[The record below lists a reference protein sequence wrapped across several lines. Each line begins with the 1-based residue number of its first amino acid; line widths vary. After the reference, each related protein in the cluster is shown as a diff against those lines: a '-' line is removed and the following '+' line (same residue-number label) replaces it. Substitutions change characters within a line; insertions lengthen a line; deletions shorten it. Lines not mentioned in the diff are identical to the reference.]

1 MRVYVVTLLMIVVI
15 IGPLLIMGV
24 HADTPQIQFIHG
36 VASGDVTSESAVL
49 WAQTDQ
55 DGQLNVQVSKHPNFK
70 KLDFEGSVHATAD
83 SDFTAKSLAEGLKP
97 DTLYYY
103 RFTAGSTTSEIGT
116 FRTSPLEDK
125 KADVHFTWSGDT
137 DVSKINGN
145 RYFGDWLSLN
155 AIRSENPDF
164 FIYLGDI
171 IYSDLRATGIL
182 PDAQTLDQFR
192 QIYKDSRDVPA
203 LHELLK
209 STSVF
214 PAWDDHEV
222 RNDWA
227 GQTVDP
233 TFFEIGK
240 RSFSE
245 YTPIG
250 QLHSTSDPDC
260 AGPTQFRVKH
270 WGKDVDLIILDTRT
284 CRSANVQAQCQGDI
298 VPTLPSSIRALL
310 PNPPIPPQ
318 PPAGCLAA
326 INDPDR
332 TMLGIEQKVRFKDA
346 LLNSNAKFKF
356 VVTSVS
362 IQQTFA
368 FPYDSWEGYGA
379 ERSEI
384 LNFIRD
390 NEIKNVIFLTTD
402 LHLNLMNEV
411 FIDLF
416 TDPTPISYEVVTGPI
431 GAETDKARIL
441 RLLGPAG
448 PFFVQARENILTLA
462 GADCR
467 NLDSYSY
474 GSTSFSRFSGTVT
487 ITLKDQNGNT
497 IHDDIN
503 PSLEC
508 KKSFGPSD
516 FPESTSQVN
525 SANKMNSNIEKLK
538 ELWKDLQ
545 GEKSSTAEGLLNL
558 KTELSGLNT
567 DPFAQKSFFVLPAL
581 ERPNDDMR

>member
-1 MRVYVVTLLMIVVI
+1 MKTYVVTLLTMVVI
-15 IGPLLIMGV
+15 MGPLVIMGA

-49 WAQTDQ
+49 WSQTDK
-55 DGQLNVQVSKHPNFK
+55 DSSLNVQVSKHPNFK
-70 KLDFEGSVHATAD
+70 KLDFEDSVHATVD

-97 DTLYYY
+97 NTLYYY

-116 FRTSPLEDK
+116 FKTSPLEDK
-125 KADVHFTWSGDT
+125 KADAHFTWSGDT

-164 FIYLGDI
+164 FIYLGDT
-171 IYSDLRATGIL
+171 IYSDRRATGL
-182 PDAQTLDQFR
+182 VPDAQTLSDFR
-192 QIYKDSRDVPA
+192 QIYKESRDVPA
-203 LHELLK
+203 LHDLLK
-209 STSVF
+209 STSVY

-227 GQTVDP
+227 GQTVDSS
-233 TFFEIGK
+233 FFQIGK
-240 RSFSE
+240 RSFNE
-245 YTPIG
+245 YMPIG

-284 CRSANVQAQCQGDI
+284 CRSANVETQCQADQ
-298 VPTLPSSIRALL
+298 VPTLPAQIRTSLGL
-310 PNPPIPPQ
+310 PAQ
-318 PPAGCLAA
+318 PPVGCLAA

-332 TMLGIEQKVRFKDA
+332 TMLGTEQKGLFEDA
-346 LLNSNAKFKF
+346 LLNSKAKFKF

-362 IQQTFA
+362 IQQTFVL
-368 FPYDSWEGYGA
+368 PYDGWEGYGA

-402 LHLNLMNEV
+402 LHLNLMNKV
-411 FIDLF
+411 YTNLF
-416 TDPTPISYEVVTGPI
+416 TDTTPVSYEVVTGPI
-431 GAETDKARIL
+431 GAETDKARII
-441 RLLGPAG
+441 RFSEGIGADPK
-448 PFFVQARENILTLA
+448 PFLQARELLFTIA

-467 NLDSYSY
+467 NIDTYSY
-474 GSTSFSRFSGTVT
+474 GSVSFSRFSGTVT

-497 IHDDIN
+497 IHDDLN
-503 PSLEC
+503 PSIEC
-508 KKSFGPSD
+508 KKSFGPID
-516 FPESTSQVN
+516 FPESASQIN
-525 SANKMNSNIEKLK
+525 DANKMSAHIEKPI

-545 GEKSSTAEGLLNL
+545 GQKSTLIKGILNL
-558 KTELSGLNT
+558 GDEMSGFKN
-567 DPFAQKSFFVLPAL
+567 DPFAQKKY
-581 ERPNDDMR
+581 N

>member
-1 MRVYVVTLLMIVVI
+1 MVVI
-15 IGPLLIMGV
+15 MGPLAIMGA

-36 VASGDVTSESAVL
+36 VASGEVTSESAVL
-49 WAQTDQ
+49 WAQTDK
-55 DGQLNVQVSKHPNFK
+55 DSLLNVQVSKHPNFK
-70 KLDFEGSVHATAD
+70 KLDFEGSVHATVD
-83 SDFTAKSLAEGLKP
+83 SDFPAKSLAEGLKP
-97 DTLYYY
+97 NTLYYY

-116 FRTSPLEDK
+116 FSTSPREDK
-125 KADVHFTWSGDT
+125 KADAHFTWSGDT
-137 DVSKINGN
+137 DASKINGN

-155 AIRSENPDF
+155 AIKSENPDF
-164 FIYLGDI
+164 FIYLGDT
-171 IYSDLRATGIL
+171 IYSDKRAAGQI
-182 PDAQTLDQFR
+182 PNDAQTLGDFR

-203 LHELLK
+203 LHDLLK
-209 STSVF
+209 STSVY
-214 PAWDDHEV
+214 PVWDDHEV

-233 TFFEIGK
+233 TFFQIGK
-240 RSFSE
+240 RSFNE
-245 YTPIG
+245 YMPIG

-284 CRSANVQAQCQGDI
+284 CRSANVQSQCEVGNQADL
-298 VPTLPSSIRALL
+298 VPTLPTSIRALL
-310 PNPPIPPQ
+310 PIPPQ

-332 TMLGIEQKVRFKDA
+332 TMLGAEQKSLFKDA
-346 LLNSNAKFKF
+346 LLNSKAKFKF

-362 IQQTFA
+362 IQQTFVL
-368 FPYDSWEGYGA
+368 PYDSWEGYAA

-402 LHLNLMNEV
+402 LHLNLMNAV

-441 RLLGPAG
+441 RTSGPLGP
-448 PFFVQARENILTLA
+448 FLVEKREQLFDNSGANCHNI
-462 GADCR
+462 
-467 NLDSYSY
+467 DSYSY
-474 GSTSFSRFSGTVT
+474 GSVSFSRFTETVT

-497 IHDDIN
+497 IHDELN
-503 PSLEC
+503 PSKEC
-508 KKSFGPSD
+508 KKSFGPFD
-516 FPESTSQVN
+516 FPGSTSQTN
-525 SANKMNSNIEKLK
+525 DANMINTHIEKLK
-538 ELWKDLQ
+538 EVWKDLQ
-545 GEKSSTAEGLLNL
+545 GDKSKTAHGLLNL
-558 KTELSGLNT
+558 ETGLGGYNT
-567 DPFAQKSFFVLPAL
+567 DPFSQKKY
-581 ERPNDDMR
+581 N

>member
-1 MRVYVVTLLMIVVI
+1 MKTYVVTLLTMVVI
-15 IGPLLIMGV
+15 MGPLVIMGA

-49 WAQTDQ
+49 WSQTDK
-55 DGQLNVQVSKHPNFK
+55 DSSLNVQVSKHPNFK
-70 KLDFEGSVHATAD
+70 KLDFEDSVHATVD

-97 DTLYYY
+97 NTLYYY

-116 FRTSPLEDK
+116 FKTSPLEDK
-125 KADVHFTWSGDT
+125 KADAHFTWSGDT

-164 FIYLGDI
+164 FIYLGDT
-171 IYSDLRATGIL
+171 IYSDRRATGL
-182 PDAQTLDQFR
+182 VPDAQTLGDFR
-192 QIYKDSRDVPA
+192 QIYKESRDVPA
-203 LHELLK
+203 LHDLLK
-209 STSVF
+209 STSVY

-227 GQTVDP
+227 GQTVDSS
-233 TFFEIGK
+233 FFQIGK
-240 RSFSE
+240 RSFNE
-245 YTPIG
+245 YMPIG

-284 CRSANVQAQCQGDI
+284 CRSANVETQCQADQ
-298 VPTLPSSIRALL
+298 VPTLPAQIRTSLGL
-310 PNPPIPPQ
+310 PAQ
-318 PPAGCLAA
+318 PPVGCLAA

-332 TMLGIEQKVRFKDA
+332 TMLGTEQKGLFEDA
-346 LLNSNAKFKF
+346 LLNSKAKFKF

-362 IQQTFA
+362 IQQTFVL
-368 FPYDSWEGYGA
+368 PYDGWEGYGA

-402 LHLNLMNEV
+402 LHLNLMNKV
-411 FIDLF
+411 YTNLF
-416 TDPTPISYEVVTGPI
+416 TDTTPVSYEVVTGPI
-431 GAETDKARIL
+431 GAETDKARII
-441 RLLGPAG
+441 RFSEGIGADPK
-448 PFFVQARENILTLA
+448 PFLQARELLFTIA

-467 NLDSYSY
+467 NIDTYSY
-474 GSTSFSRFSGTVT
+474 GSVSFSRFSGTVT

-497 IHDDIN
+497 IHDDLN
-503 PSLEC
+503 PSIEC
-508 KKSFGPSD
+508 KKSFGPID
-516 FPESTSQVN
+516 FPESASQIN
-525 SANKMNSNIEKLK
+525 DANKMSAHIEKPI

-545 GEKSSTAEGLLNL
+545 GQKSTLIKGILNL
-558 KTELSGLNT
+558 GDEMSGFKN
-567 DPFAQKSFFVLPAL
+567 DPFAQKKY
-581 ERPNDDMR
+581 N

>member
-1 MRVYVVTLLMIVVI
+1 MKTYVVTLLTMVVI
-15 IGPLLIMGV
+15 MGPLVIMGA

-49 WAQTDQ
+49 WSQTDK
-55 DGQLNVQVSKHPNFK
+55 DSLLNVQVSEHPNFK
-70 KLDFEGSVHATAD
+70 KLDFEDSVHATVD

-97 DTLYYY
+97 NTLYYY

-116 FRTSPLEDK
+116 FKTSPLEDK
-125 KADVHFTWSGDT
+125 KADAHFTWSGDT

-164 FIYLGDI
+164 FIYLGDT
-171 IYSDLRATGIL
+171 IYSDKRATGL
-182 PDAQTLDQFR
+182 VPDAQTLGDFR

-203 LHELLK
+203 LHDLLK
-209 STSVF
+209 STSVY

-227 GQTVDP
+227 GQTVDSS
-233 TFFEIGK
+233 FFQIGK
-240 RSFSE
+240 RSFNE
-245 YTPIG
+245 YMPIG

-284 CRSANVQAQCQGDI
+284 CRSANVETQCQADQ
-298 VPTLPSSIRALL
+298 VPTLPAQIRTSLGL
-310 PNPPIPPQ
+310 PAQ

-332 TMLGIEQKVRFKDA
+332 TMLGTEQKVRFEDA
-346 LLNSNAKFKF
+346 LLNSKAKFKF

-362 IQQTFA
+362 IQQTFVL
-368 FPYDSWEGYGA
+368 PYDGWEGYGA

-402 LHLNLMNEV
+402 LHLNLMNKV
-411 FIDLF
+411 YTNLF
-416 TDPTPISYEVVTGPI
+416 ADTTPVSYEVVTGPI
-431 GAETDKARIL
+431 GAETDKARII
-441 RLLGPAG
+441 RFSEGIGADPK
-448 PFFVQARENILTLA
+448 PFLQARELLFTIA

-467 NLDSYSY
+467 NIDTYSY
-474 GSTSFSRFSGTVT
+474 GSVGFSRFSGTVT

-497 IHDDIN
+497 IHDDLN
-503 PSLEC
+503 PSIEC
-508 KKSFGPSD
+508 KKSFGPID
-516 FPESTSQVN
+516 FPESPSQIN
-525 SANKMNSNIEKLK
+525 DANKMNAHNEKPI

-545 GEKSSTAEGLLNL
+545 GEKSTLIKGILNL
-558 KTELSGLNT
+558 GDEMSGFKN
-567 DPFAQKSFFVLPAL
+567 DPFAQKKY
-581 ERPNDDMR
+581 N

>member
-1 MRVYVVTLLMIVVI
+1 MKTYVVTLLTMVVI
-15 IGPLLIMGV
+15 MGPLVIMGA

-49 WAQTDQ
+49 WSQTDK
-55 DGQLNVQVSKHPNFK
+55 DSSLNVQVSKHPNFK
-70 KLDFEGSVHATAD
+70 KLDFEDSVHATVD

-97 DTLYYY
+97 NTLYYY

-116 FRTSPLEDK
+116 FKTSPLEDK
-125 KADVHFTWSGDT
+125 KADAHFTWSGDT

-164 FIYLGDI
+164 FIYLGDT
-171 IYSDLRATGIL
+171 IYSDRRATGL
-182 PDAQTLDQFR
+182 VPDAQTLGDFR
-192 QIYKDSRDVPA
+192 QIYKESRDVPA
-203 LHELLK
+203 LHDLLK
-209 STSVF
+209 STSVY

-227 GQTVDP
+227 GQTVDSS
-233 TFFEIGK
+233 FFQIGK
-240 RSFSE
+240 RSFNE
-245 YTPIG
+245 YMPIG

-284 CRSANVQAQCQGDI
+284 CRSANVETQCQADQ
-298 VPTLPSSIRALL
+298 VPTLPAQIRTSLGL
-310 PNPPIPPQ
+310 PAQ
-318 PPAGCLAA
+318 PPVGCLAA

-332 TMLGIEQKVRFKDA
+332 TMLGTEQKGLFEDA
-346 LLNSNAKFKF
+346 LLNSKAKFKF

-362 IQQTFA
+362 IQQTFVL
-368 FPYDSWEGYGA
+368 PYDGWEGYGA

-402 LHLNLMNEV
+402 LHLNLMNKV
-411 FIDLF
+411 YTNLF
-416 TDPTPISYEVVTGPI
+416 TDTTPVSYEVVTGPI
-431 GAETDKARIL
+431 GAETDKARII
-441 RLLGPAG
+441 RFSEGIGADPK
-448 PFFVQARENILTLA
+448 PFLQARELLFTIA

-467 NLDSYSY
+467 NIDTYSY
-474 GSTSFSRFSGTVT
+474 GSVSFSRFSGTVT

-497 IHDDIN
+497 IHDDLN
-503 PSLEC
+503 PSIEC

-516 FPESTSQVN
+516 FPESASRIN
-525 SANKMNSNIEKLK
+525 DANKMSAHIEKPI

-545 GEKSSTAEGLLNL
+545 GEKSTLIKGILNL
-558 KTELSGLNT
+558 GDEMSGFKN
-567 DPFAQKSFFVLPAL
+567 DPFAQKKY
-581 ERPNDDMR
+581 N

>member
-1 MRVYVVTLLMIVVI
+1 MKTYVVTLLTMVVI
-15 IGPLLIMGV
+15 MGPLVIMGA

-49 WAQTDQ
+49 WSQTDK
-55 DGQLNVQVSKHPNFK
+55 DSSLNVQVSKHPNFK
-70 KLDFEGSVHATAD
+70 KLDFEDSVHATVD

-97 DTLYYY
+97 NTLYYY

-116 FRTSPLEDK
+116 FKTSPLEDK
-125 KADVHFTWSGDT
+125 KADAHFTWSGDT

-164 FIYLGDI
+164 FIYLGDT
-171 IYSDLRATGIL
+171 IYSDRRATGL
-182 PDAQTLDQFR
+182 VPDAQTLGDFR
-192 QIYKDSRDVPA
+192 QIYKESRDVPA
-203 LHELLK
+203 LHDLLK
-209 STSVF
+209 STSVY

-227 GQTVDP
+227 GQTVDSS
-233 TFFEIGK
+233 FFQIGK
-240 RSFSE
+240 RSFNE
-245 YTPIG
+245 YMPIG

-284 CRSANVQAQCQGDI
+284 CRSANVETQCQADQ
-298 VPTLPSSIRALL
+298 VPTLPAQIRTSLGL
-310 PNPPIPPQ
+310 PAQ
-318 PPAGCLAA
+318 PPVGCLAA

-332 TMLGIEQKVRFKDA
+332 TMLGTEQKGLFEDA
-346 LLNSNAKFKF
+346 LLNSKAKFKF

-362 IQQTFA
+362 IQQTFVL
-368 FPYDSWEGYGA
+368 PYDGWEGYGA

-402 LHLNLMNEV
+402 LHLNLMNKV
-411 FIDLF
+411 YTNLF
-416 TDPTPISYEVVTGPI
+416 TDTTPVSYEVVTGPI
-431 GAETDKARIL
+431 GAETDKARII
-441 RLLGPAG
+441 RFSEGIGADPK
-448 PFFVQARENILTLA
+448 PFLQARELLFTIA

-467 NLDSYSY
+467 NIDTYSY
-474 GSTSFSRFSGTVT
+474 GSVSFSRFSGAVT

-497 IHDDIN
+497 IHDDLN
-503 PSLEC
+503 PSIEC
-508 KKSFGPSD
+508 KKSFGPID
-516 FPESTSQVN
+516 FPESASQIN
-525 SANKMNSNIEKLK
+525 DANKMSAHIEKPI

-545 GEKSSTAEGLLNL
+545 GQKSTLIKGILNL
-558 KTELSGLNT
+558 GDEMSGFKN
-567 DPFAQKSFFVLPAL
+567 DPFAQKKY
-581 ERPNDDMR
+581 N